1 MSLSKEQFKEF
12 FRHHGAGVSLI
23 TTFSP
28 DGKPAGFTASSLA
41 SLSIDPALATVNVA
55 ASSSTAALLKAGLK
69 VTIHTLANTN
79 AELADELSGPRE
91 GRFQT
96 EGWQLDGAAPVN
108 PKASAVLHGQVSQLI
123 RVAESFILI
132 IEGLEV
138 TLTQFP
144 EKPLVYF
151 NRSYLK

>member
-1 MSLSKEQFKEF
+1 MSLSQEQFKEF

-23 TTFSP
+23 TTSSP

-41 SLSIDPALATVNVA
+41 SLSIEPPLATVNVG
-55 ASSSTAALLKAGLK
+55 ASSSTAALLKVGLQ
-69 VTIHTLANTN
+69 VTIHTLSN
-79 AELADELSGPRE
+79 ADSGLAEEMAGPRE
-91 GRFQT
+91 SRFQS

-108 PKASAVLHGQVSQLI
+108 PRASAVLHGQVSQLI
-123 RVAESFILI
+123 RVADSFIVI

-144 EKPLVYF
+144 ERPLIYF
-151 NRSYLK
+151 NRSYM